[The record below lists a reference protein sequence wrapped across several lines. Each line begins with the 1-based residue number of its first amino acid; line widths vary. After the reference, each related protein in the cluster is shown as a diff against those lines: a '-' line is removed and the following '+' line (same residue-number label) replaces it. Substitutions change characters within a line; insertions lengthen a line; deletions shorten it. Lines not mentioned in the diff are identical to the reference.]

1 MNRKPL
7 SASRLRSAGY
17 DERERILEL
26 EFRDGLIRQY
36 LAVSPED
43 YRRLMAA
50 PSPDAYFADEID
62 ERFAERRVGREGKS
76 AAADAFDALF
86 GKDCQDRKD

>member
-17 DERERILEL
+17 DERERVLEL
-26 EFRDGLIRQY
+26 EFRDGTLRHY
-36 LAVSPED
+36 LAVSPEV

-50 PSPDAYFADEID
+50 PSPDAYYADEID

-86 GKDCQDRKD
+86 GKDSKD